1 MRPKRKRTRRIWRWR
16 QAGFAAGYGG
26 GYHSGYHAGRCR
38 MVYEQLKTADVP
50 AVYYDKRVMYVA
62 QGTPGFRTID
72 RGIMNALSRMT
83 REAIRV
89 TSGDPVALLA
99 ELHRPDLVLV
109 LNGIFSVE
117 TGQIDR
123 IRSMGIPTAVWVA
136 DDPYF
141 SDQTRVVATHYDVV
155 FTHEL
160 SCVEMYREAGCSRVH
175 YLPFAVDPDLFR
187 PAHPAAMQTDILF
200 IGMAFPNRLAF
211 FNQLTPLL
219 TRRRV
224 LIAGGGWQG
233 LGAYDQLAGSIW
245 LSGIDP
251 EATPLFYSGAR
262 LVINLHRS
270 DREEGNSGRFP
281 GLSVNPRTFEI
292 CASGTLQLVDERAE
306 LTRHYVP
313 GRDLET
319 FTTPKQ
325 LMEKAEHFLNREETR
340 RDLAI
345 NGLKQTLRRHT
356 YVHRLGEMFEKISQP
371 GGIWA

>member
-1 MRPKRKRTRRIWRWR
+1 
-16 QAGFAAGYGG
+16 
-26 GYHSGYHAGRCR
+26 
-38 MVYEQLKTADVP
+38 
-50 AVYYDKRVMYVA
+50 
-62 QGTPGFRTID
+62 
-72 RGIMNALSRMT
+72 
-83 REAIRV
+83 
-89 TSGDPVALLA
+89 
-99 ELHRPDLVLV
+99 
-109 LNGIFSVE
+109 
-117 TGQIDR
+117 

-270 DREEGNSGRFP
+270 D
-281 GLSVNPRTFEI
+281 
-292 CASGTLQLVDERAE
+292 
-306 LTRHYVP
+306 
-313 GRDLET
+313 
-319 FTTPKQ
+319 
-325 LMEKAEHFLNREETR
+325 
-340 RDLAI
+340 
-345 NGLKQTLRRHT
+345 
-356 YVHRLGEMFEKISQP
+356 
-371 GGIWA
+371 